1 MRWLA
6 HVFYKDTRTVSAVN
20 DVKVEISVVL
30 GSAVMPIR
38 QLLKMGRGAVVDLD
52 ATHETQ
58 VKIYA
63 NNKLIALGDV
73 VISGDRVAVTVTE
86 SVRDYQ
92 S

>member
-1 MRWLA
+1 M
-6 HVFYKDTRTVSAVN
+6 SAIN

-52 ATHETQ
+52 ANHDTQ
-58 VKIYA
+58 VKIFA
-63 NNKLIALGDV
+63 NKKLIALGDV
-73 VISGDRVAVTVTE
+73 VIAGDRVAVTITE
-86 SVRDYQ
+86 SIRDYQ

>member
-1 MRWLA
+1 M
-6 HVFYKDTRTVSAVN
+6 SAVN